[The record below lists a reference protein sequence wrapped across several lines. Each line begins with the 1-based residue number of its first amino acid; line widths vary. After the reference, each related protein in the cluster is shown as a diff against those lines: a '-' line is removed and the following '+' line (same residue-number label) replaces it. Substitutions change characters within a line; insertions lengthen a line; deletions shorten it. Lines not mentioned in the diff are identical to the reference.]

1 MKSLRGIAFGVVC
14 GFLGV
19 GLLLLA
25 TNQPRGDPI
34 RLSPP
39 PTPAP
44 IIVHITGAVINPG
57 VYSLPSGSRVKD
69 AIEKSGGLLS
79 DADTTLI
86 NLAMLIEDGEQVW
99 VPYQLDDVMGFEKP
113 AMLEGE
119 PTQGQQTRKININ
132 TASQIELE
140 SLSGIGPVIA
150 KAVIQYRLE
159 NGPFKDIEEIQEVSG
174 IGPVTFEKIKP
185 IITVKGP
192 PGN

>member
-25 TNQPRGDPI
+25 TNQPRGEPI

-44 IIVHITGAVINPG
+44 IIVHVTGAVINPG
-57 VYSLPSGSRVKD
+57 VYSLRSGSRVKD
-69 AIEKSGGLLS
+69 AIEKSGGLLN

-99 VPYQLDDVMGFEKP
+99 VPYQLNDVMDFDKS
-113 AMLEGE
+113 AVLEDE

-150 KAVIQYRLE
+150 KAVIQFRLE

>member
-25 TNQPRGDPI
+25 TNQPRGEPI

-44 IIVHITGAVINPG
+44 IIVHVTGAVINPG

-86 NLAMLIEDGEQVW
+86 NLAMLLEDGEQVW
-99 VPYQLDDVMGFEKP
+99 VPYHLDDVMGLDKP
-113 AMLEGE
+113 AVLEGE
-119 PTQGQQTRKININ
+119 PAQGQQTRKININ

>member
-25 TNQPRGDPI
+25 TNQPRGEPI
-34 RLSPP
+34 RLSPA

-44 IIVHITGAVINPG
+44 IIVHVTGAVINPG

-79 DADTTLI
+79 DANTTLI
-86 NLAMLIEDGEQVW
+86 NLAMLVEDGEQVW
-99 VPYQLDDVMGFEKP
+99 VPYQLDDVMDFDKP
-113 AMLEGE
+113 AVLEGE
-119 PTQGQQTRKININ
+119 PAQGQPTRKININ

-174 IGPVTFEKIKP
+174 IGPVTFENIKP
-185 IITVKGP
+185 IIIVKGP